1 MGGNSTAGPKEEEV
15 VCCVLVVRDGL
26 WLVKAAALLT
36 ATAMTRRV
44 AMNLFIVEVDLFDK

>member
-1 MGGNSTAGPKEEEV
+1 MDGNSTAGPKEEEV